1 MRKLAATLCLTLAVL
16 LGSVSIS
23 TSGALK
29 RGLSAYKSGNY
40 ATALREWTPLAKRG
54 NKVAQNNLGV
64 MYRKGKGVPR
74 DHKTAVQW
82 FKLAA
87 KQGFARAQL
96 HLGDMYSKGQGVPQD
111 HKTAVNWYRL
121 AAEQGHAKSQSILG
135 WMYAQGYGVV
145 KDKVY
150 AHMWFNIAVSNGQ
163 KDVLKNRNAV
173 AKELT
178 PADFAAAQKL
188 ARECVRKNYKGC

>member
-1 MRKLAATLCLTLAVL
+1 MRKLAATFCLTLAVL

-82 FKLAA
+82 YRLSA
-87 KQGFARAQL
+87 KQGHANAQTN
-96 HLGDMYSKGQGVPQD
+96 LGSMYANGKGVIQDYVYALMWASLGAFNENSNSKGF
-111 HKTAVNWYRL
+111 
-121 AAEQGHAKSQSILG
+121 I
-135 WMYAQGYGVV
+135 
-145 KDKVY
+145 
-150 AHMWFNIAVSNGQ
+150 
-163 KDVLKNRNAV
+163 
-173 AKELT
+173 
-178 PADFAAAQKL
+178 
-188 ARECVRKNYKGC
+188 